1 MRVSA
6 PWSPS
11 SSASPATSFQFSVC
25 SCPRRPSRPGSCTA
39 SLVSSQSPVR
49 FCSMPAS
56 TTVARLPDSTM
67 VTARSSSS
75 PSTRVSPRRCSKRLR
90 LIVPEAS
97 ITELGSTPVTRPIG
111 TKIRRRAT
119 TSTTSPS
126 TCGGAVPTR
135 SAATTSRTLPTRSP
149 LGSKTVSPA
158 RRETYALVAV
168 VTVAKATV
176 GAVTGPGDAEYL
188 DYEVVDVFAP
198 RAYAGN
204 PLAVVFDA
212 DELTTEQC
220 QSLANEF
227 HLSETSFLM
236 APTEAGADYKVRIFT
251 PFAELPFAGHPSVG
265 AAHTIV
271 RSGRLPAGIVHQE
284 CGAGVLPIAVTDDGA
299 TLTGGRPTLE
309 DGPDPAVL
317 AEAVGLSPADVVG
330 LPAHVAGCGLPWTFL
345 AVRPE
350 VVDEAR
356 PDPAAL
362 GELGVGEGVVVCA
375 WTAEGATSYARAFAN
390 DLEWGEDPATGSA
403 ALGAGV
409 WLVATGLLDPDGPS
423 SYTIRQGEWMGRPS
437 VLSCTVTAR
446 GGRAETATVQGAVV
460 PVATGRIR
468 IP

>member
-1 MRVSA
+1 VN
-6 PWSPS
+6 
-11 SSASPATSFQFSVC
+11 
-25 SCPRRPSRPGSCTA
+25 
-39 SLVSSQSPVR
+39 
-49 FCSMPAS
+49 
-56 TTVARLPDSTM
+56 
-67 VTARSSSS
+67 
-75 PSTRVSPRRCSKRLR
+75 
-90 LIVPEAS
+90 
-97 ITELGSTPVTRPIG
+97 
-111 TKIRRRAT
+111 
-119 TSTTSPS
+119 
-126 TCGGAVPTR
+126 
-135 SAATTSRTLPTRSP
+135 
-149 LGSKTVSPA
+149 
-158 RRETYALVAV
+158 
-168 VTVAKATV
+168 
-176 GAVTGPGDAEYL
+176 GPGPGEYL

-198 RAYAGN
+198 RAFAGN

-212 DELTTEQC
+212 DQLTTEQC
-220 QSLANEF
+220 QALANEF

-236 APTEAGADYKVRIFT
+236 APTEDGADYKVRIFT
-251 PFAELPFAGHPSVG
+251 PYAELPFAGHPSVG
-265 AAHTIV
+265 AAHTLV
-271 RSGRLPAGIVHQE
+271 RSGRLPVGTVHQE
-284 CGAGVLPIAVTDDGA
+284 CGAGVLPLEVTEDGA

-309 DGPDPAVL
+309 DGPEPAVL
-317 AEAVGLSPADVVG
+317 AEAMGLSAADAVG

-362 GELGVGEGVVVCA
+362 GELGVGAGVVVCA
-375 WTAEGATSYARAFAN
+375 WTAEAATSYARAFAN

-460 PVATGRIR
+460 PVAAGRIR